1 MKDLRWPFALVILL
15 FALSTMC
22 SADSVSFIQ
31 ALGIGATSEFHP
43 YFFGSSSVSVG
54 GLTVTAWA
62 FQNNSWQLSELTARN
77 DVGSGVSKMDHGL
90 GVCSAPIVG
99 TGADRTCGSGPELP
113 GYLNELDNIN
123 NFELLQISRTDG
135 TKGSWNGIN
144 VSSLDMNTPPGQ
156 QAPPNPYVSGQ
167 VFYSDFGLTVG
178 GTALPTAFA
187 NLLCTFNYDV
197 TSPFPN
203 LPKGC
208 VQHPSSPGEFDAS
221 IVFMNGTSVG
231 PVDSQYLYV
240 WANNPSS
247 ASGPPFADPP
257 FNDFLLQG
265 VTFNET
271 IPEPASLLLMASGLG
286 VMSWVTRRKSRG

>member
-1 MKDLRWPFALVILL
+1 MNHLRCALAVLVL
-15 FALSTMC
+15 FGCTELGV
-22 SADSVSFIQ
+22 ADSVNFIS
-31 ALGIGATSEFHP
+31 AFNIGPTSEFHP
-43 YFFGSSSVSVG
+43 YFFGGSSASADG
-54 GLTVTAWA
+54 FTVTAWA
-62 FQNNSWQLSELTARN
+62 FKNGSWQLSELTARN

-90 GVCSAPIVG
+90 GVCSAPILG

-135 TKGSWNGIN
+135 AKGKWNGIN
-144 VSSLDMNTPPGQ
+144 VSSLDLNTPPGQ
-156 QAPPNPYVSGQ
+156 QVPPDPHVYGQ
-167 VFYSDFGLTVG
+167 VFYSDFGLTAG
-178 GTALPTAFA
+178 STALPTAFA

-203 LPKGC
+203 LPNGC
-208 VQHPSSPGEFDAS
+208 VQHPSSSGQFDAS
-221 IVFMNGTSVG
+221 IVFMTGTSIG

-240 WANNPSS
+240 WANDPYS
-247 ASGPPFADPP
+247 ASGPPVAAPP

-271 IPEPASLLLMASGLG
+271 VPEPGSLLLLASGLG
-286 VMSWVTRRKSRG
+286 TLSVMLKRKWRG

>member
-1 MKDLRWPFALVILL
+1 MKDLRWPLALVVVVCLT
-15 FALSTMC
+15 SVC
-22 SADSVSFIQ
+22 VADVNFID
-31 ALGIGATSEFHP
+31 ALGIGPTSEFHP
-43 YFFGSSSVSVG
+43 FFFGGSTASAG

-62 FQNNSWQLSELTARN
+62 LNNGSWQLSELTARN

-123 NFELLQISRTDG
+123 NFELLQISMTNG
-135 TKGSWNGIN
+135 TKGSWNGIDI
-144 VSSLDMNTPPGQ
+144 SSLDMNTPPGQ
-156 QAPPNPYVSGQ
+156 QTPANPYVSGQ

-178 GTALPTAFA
+178 STALPTAFA

-197 TSPFPN
+197 TSPYPN

-208 VQHPSSPGEFDAS
+208 VQHPTSPGEFDAS

-231 PVDSQYLYV
+231 PVDSQYLYI
-240 WANNPSS
+240 WANNPAS
-247 ASGPPFADPP
+247 ASGPPFANPP
-257 FNDFLLQG
+257 FNDFLLEG
-265 VTFNET
+265 VTFNEV
-271 IPEPASLLLMASGLG
+271 PEPASLLLIASGLG
-286 VMSWVTRRKSRG
+286 VMSWVTKHRSRG